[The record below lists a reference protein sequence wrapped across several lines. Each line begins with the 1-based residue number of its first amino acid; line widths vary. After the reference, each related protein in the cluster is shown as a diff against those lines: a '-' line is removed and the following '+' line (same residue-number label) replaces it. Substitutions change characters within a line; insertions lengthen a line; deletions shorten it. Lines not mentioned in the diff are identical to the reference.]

1 MIQFSD
7 QSVLQ
12 LCDVHKEYPE
22 PSGALKVLQGA
33 ELDIRCGEISVLMGP
48 SGSGKTTMLQI
59 AGCMMRP
66 TSGKVIVA
74 GNDLSQTNEA
84 QRLEARRQHLAFVFQ
99 HFQLVDALSAYD
111 NVALGLRLRRQPVER
126 QQVKA
131 MLEALGLGSKMHRRP
146 GKLSG
151 GEKQRVAIA
160 RALIGK
166 PELLLADEP
175 TSALDSN
182 STETVANLLRQA
194 VRQSNTAVLLAT
206 HDPRLTKV
214 ADRVLKLEKGKIDE

>member
-1 MIQFSD
+1 MIQLAD

-12 LCDVHKEYPE
+12 LCNLQKEYPE
-22 PSGALKVLQGA
+22 PSGVLKVLRGV
-33 ELDIRCGEISVLMGP
+33 ELNIRRGEIGVLMGP

-59 AGCMMRP
+59 AGCMTRP

-74 GNDLSQTNEA
+74 GEDFSQADEA
-84 QRLEARRQHLAFVFQ
+84 QRLEARRRHLAFVFQ

-111 NVALGLRLRRQPVER
+111 NVALGLRLRRQPVKR
-126 QQVKA
+126 KRVMA
-131 MLEALGLGSKMHRRP
+131 MLEALGLGSKTHRRP
-146 GKLSG
+146 GQLSG

-166 PELLLADEP
+166 PGLLLADEP

-194 VRQSNTAVLLAT
+194 ARRLNAAVLLAT
-206 HDPRLTKV
+206 HDPRLTGI
-214 ADRVLKLEKGKIDE
+214 ADRVLTLNKGKIDE